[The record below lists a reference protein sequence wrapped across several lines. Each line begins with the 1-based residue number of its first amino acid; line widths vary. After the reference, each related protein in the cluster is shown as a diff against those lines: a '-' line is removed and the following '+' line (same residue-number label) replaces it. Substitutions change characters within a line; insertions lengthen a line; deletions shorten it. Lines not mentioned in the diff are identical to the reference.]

1 MTAGHDGREP
11 DVADEALLAAITG
24 VPLSERARTDAE
36 FLAAHRAA
44 TADVA
49 LLRRHLGLVADALT
63 TPAPAA
69 VPASTAV
76 PAAVPAPVRPGAP
89 RRRPFALALALRAV
103 AVAAA
108 GALVVGTGWLVV
120 RAGNAVSGGSA
131 ASDSAAKSDDSDNKG
146 AGAEAAAGVALEN
159 PQYLACARLVVEGD
173 VTDVEPVAGTAQS
186 RVTLHVTRSYKPA
199 KAPAEVGF
207 LLEREVGADA
217 RAGEHV
223 LVVVPQHSALADAW
237 ITGAEAVAREG
248 AAVGRA
254 LPDSR
259 TLTCE

>member
-24 VPLSERARTDAE
+24 EPLSERARTDAE

-63 TPAPAA
+63 APAPAA
-69 VPASTAV
+69 VPASTAA

-89 RRRPFALALALRAV
+89 RRRPFALALRAV

-146 AGAEAAAGVALEN
+146 AGAEAAAGAALES

-207 LLEREVGADA
+207 LLEREVGPDA
-217 RAGEHV
+217 RPGEHV

-237 ITGAEAVAREG
+237 ITGADAVARER
-248 AAVGRA
+248 AVVGRA

>member
-24 VPLSERARTDAE
+24 EPLSERARTDPE

-44 TADVA
+44 TAEVA

-69 VPASTAV
+69 VPAPATGPA
-76 PAAVPAPVRPGAP
+76 PAAVPAAERPRAP
-89 RRRPFALALALRAV
+89 RRRPLALALRAV

-108 GALVVGTGWLVV
+108 GALVVGAGWLVV
-120 RAGNAVSGGSA
+120 RAGDAVSGASA
-131 ASDSAAKSDDSDNKG
+131 ASDSAAKADNKG
-146 AGAEAAAGVALEN
+146 AGAESAAGAALEN

-173 VTDVEPVAGTAQS
+173 VTDVAPVAGTARS
-186 RVTLHVTRSYKPA
+186 RVTLHVTRSYKPV

-207 LLEREVGADA
+207 LLERETGPDA

-223 LVVVPQHSALADAW
+223 LVVVEQHSALADAW
-237 ITGAEAVAREG
+237 ITGADAVARER

-254 LPDSR
+254 LPESR
-259 TLTCE
+259 SLTCE

>member
-24 VPLSERARTDAE
+24 EPLSARARTDPE

-63 TPAPAA
+63 TPAPADA
-69 VPASTAV
+69 PA
-76 PAAVPAPVRPGAP
+76 PAPVRPRAP
-89 RRRPFALALALRAV
+89 RRRPFALALRAV

-108 GALVVGTGWLVV
+108 GALVVGAGWLAV

-131 ASDSAAKSDDSDNKG
+131 ASDSAAKGDAKG
-146 AGAEAAAGVALEN
+146 AGPEAAAGTVLES

-173 VTDVEPVAGTAQS
+173 VTAVEPVAGTAQS
-186 RVTLHVTRSYKPA
+186 RVTLHVTRSYKPQ
-199 KAPAEVGF
+199 KAPAEVAF
-207 LLEREVGADA
+207 LLERETGPDA
-217 RAGEHV
+217 GPGEHA
-223 LVVVPQHSALADAW
+223 LVVVPQHSALADVW
-237 ITGAEAVAREG
+237 ITGADAVARER

>member
-24 VPLSERARTDAE
+24 EPLSARARTDPE

-63 TPAPAA
+63 TPAPAEG
-69 VPASTAV
+69 
-76 PAAVPAPVRPGAP
+76 PAPAPAEGPAPAPARPRAP
-89 RRRPFALALALRAV
+89 RRRPFALALRAV

-108 GALVVGTGWLVV
+108 GALVVGAGWLAV
-120 RAGNAVSGGSA
+120 RAGNAVGGGSA
-131 ASDSAAKSDDSDNKG
+131 ASDSAAKGDAKG
-146 AGAEAAAGVALEN
+146 AGPEAAAGTVLES

-173 VTDVEPVAGTAQS
+173 VTAVEPVAGTAQS
-186 RVTLHVTRSYKPA
+186 RVTLHVTRSYKPE
-199 KAPAEVGF
+199 KAPAEVAF
-207 LLEREVGADA
+207 LLERETGPDA
-217 RAGEHV
+217 GPGEHA
-223 LVVVPQHSALADAW
+223 LVVVPQHSALADVW
-237 ITGAEAVAREG
+237 ITGADAVARER